1 MGVVQIHLQKVIWL
15 VAMVVFVG
23 TLMLWI
29 MLPTQTYSQNW
40 SPKIKTKVTHTA
52 YLGSQGYNILIFTSP
67 VLLIATLGSL
77 FLHLGRTNQPNENN
91 SNPTSSEE
99 GKKWWW
105 LTKLRRPIL
114 VKASPL
120 GIVSLIEISFLLM
133 FLALLVW
140 SLSTYIHN
148 WFASIT
154 PQYTAMLE
162 VKAWQAKLEDS
173 AVILGVVGNICL
185 AFLFFPVTRGSTVL
199 PLFGLTSESSI
210 KYHIWLG
217 HIVLTLF
224 TAHGLCYIIFWAVT
238 NDISKMV
245 EWKYVGASN
254 VAGEISLLA
263 GLIMWATTFPKIRRK
278 FFELFFYTHHLYIVF
293 MVFFVL
299 HVGISYSFMMLPGLY
314 LFLVDRFVRFLQSR
328 NKVRLVSARVLS
340 CGSVELNF
348 AKNPNLS
355 YNPTSI
361 MFVNVPAISKLS
373 WHPFTVTSSNGL
385 EPEKL
390 SIVVKSHGGWS
401 NKLFQMISSPSAID
415 RLEVSVEG
423 PYGPAS
429 KKIFSHETLIMVS
442 GGSGIT
448 PMISII
454 RELIYASSVLKIKT
468 PKTILVCA
476 FKNSADLTMLDL
488 LLPISGSEQDISNLE
503 LQIEAYV
510 TKEIQRTTEEN
521 SINPRVISFKP
532 KPSDSPI
539 SPILGPN
546 SWLWLGAI
554 IASSF
559 IIFLIIIGL
568 ITNYYIYPK
577 DHNTSM
583 IFSWSIQG
591 TLYMLFICVSIVV
604 TSSAAMIW
612 NRKQIDKQKI
622 HIQNSTLSSSQAS
635 PLPGNH
641 NIELESF
648 PQQSLIQGT
657 NIHYGRRP
665 DLKNII
671 LGCEGSSIGVL
682 VSGPRTLRHEVASI
696 CSIGLEK
703 NLHFESISFSW

>member
-1 MGVVQIHLQKVIWL
+1 MGSVQILMQRVIWS
-15 VAMVVFVG
+15 VAMAVFLG

-29 MLPTQTYSQNW
+29 MFPTQTYRINW
-40 SPKIKTKVTHTA
+40 SQKINTKVNHTT
-52 YLGSQGYNILIFTSP
+52 YLGSQGCNILIFTFP

-77 FLHLGRTNQPNENN
+77 FLHLGRTNQPNEDN
-91 SNPTSSEE
+91 SKGTSSEE
-99 GKKWWW
+99 GRKWWW
-105 LTKLRRPIL
+105 LSKLRRPIL
-114 VKASPL
+114 LKASPL

-133 FLALLVW
+133 FIALLIW
-140 SLSTYIHN
+140 SYSISIHN
-148 WFASIT
+148 WFAIIT
-154 PQYTAMLE
+154 PQYAAILK
-162 VKAWQAKLEDS
+162 VKVWQVKLEAS
-173 AVILGVVGNICL
+173 AVILGVVGNTCL

-224 TAHGLCYIIFWAVT
+224 TAHGLCNIIFWIVT
-238 NDISKMV
+238 NDISKML
-245 EWKYVGASN
+245 EWKNTGASIL
-254 VAGEISLLA
+254 AGEISLLA
-263 GLIMWATTFPKIRRK
+263 GLILWATTFPKIRQK

-293 MVFFVL
+293 MVFFVF
-299 HVGISYSFMMLPGLY
+299 HVGISYSFIMLPGLY

-328 NKVRLVSARVLS
+328 QKVRLVSARVLS
-340 CGSVELNF
+340 CETVELNF
-348 AKNPNLS
+348 AKSPNLS

-361 MFVNVPAISKLS
+361 MFVNVPAISKLN
-373 WHPFTVTSSNGL
+373 WHPFTVTSNNGL

-390 SIVVKSHGGWS
+390 SIVVKSDGSWS
-401 NKLFQMISSPSAID
+401 NKLFQMISSPSTID

-423 PYGPAS
+423 PYGPTS
-429 KKIFSHETLIMVS
+429 KEFLRHETLIMVS

-448 PMISII
+448 PMISIV

-488 LLPISGSEQDISNLE
+488 LLPISGSEQDISNLK

-510 TKEIQRTTEEN
+510 TKEKQHTTKKH
-521 SINPRVISFKP
+521 SINPRVISFKL

-546 SWLWLGAI
+546 SWLWLGGI
-554 IASSF
+554 VASSF

-577 DHNTSM
+577 DLNTSM

-591 TLYMLFICVSIVV
+591 TLYMLSICISIVV
-604 TSSAAMIW
+604 TSTAAMIW

-622 HIQNSTLSSSQAS
+622 QIQNSTSSSSQAS
-635 PLPGNH
+635 PLP
-641 NIELESF
+641 NIELESS
-648 PQQSLIQGT
+648 PQQSLIEGT
-657 NIHYGRRP
+657 NIHYGQRP
-665 DLKNII
+665 DLKKII